1 MSECIRAIAD
11 RKDKSAFEALFRFY
25 GPRIKAVL
33 MKSGATAHE
42 AEEVMQETIVL
53 IWRKAEQYDPKKAS
67 PSTWIYTIAR
77 NRRIDLFRRENRP
90 ALDPEDPYF
99 SQSSSQP
106 DGEQVSTEKQR
117 TRMIRDRLK
126 TLPDNQQILV
136 RKAFYEDMTHQ
147 AIATEL
153 YMPLGTVKSRLRIAM
168 RDLREQLSGAEL

>member
-1 MSECIRAIAD
+1 MSESIRAIAD

-77 NRRIDLFRRENRP
+77 NRRIGLFRRENRP

-153 YMPLGTVKSRLRIAM
+153 DMPLGTVKSRLRIAM